1 MKYIELNVSNQQCIL
16 YFGYD
21 LVAAALLAICKIL
34 HLLVASQDA
43 LNVNFFNQFKINR
56 RCGFARFVGADWL
69 RLVLVLEL
77 LSGLD
82 LEFGL

>member
-1 MKYIELNVSNQQCIL
+1 MDSVLQLAHNISNLETHWGIFTTSRGLN
-16 YFGYD
+16 
-21 LVAAALLAICKIL
+21 
-34 HLLVASQDA
+34 LVASQDA